1 MSIGLT
7 VPDSYCASQFAVFP
21 VWDVP
26 VQVVELSLAGVWTG
40 LGVAAGSVLLVEP
53 VAEPA
58 RLPALVQVAVMA
70 EEPSP
75 EVAADSARAAVAVV
89 AAGIVAVAYAAANTV
104 GGETVVAASGA
115 VNILD
120 FGVSK
125 KVFAAVKG
133 RGQTA
138 FSVERVVEA
147 TRRAA
152 DTYAAV
158 AVDDDAV
165 ADIAAGTACSAPPEI
180 AAAAKH
186 SQEVYIARQL
196 VASGVPHTLV
206 RLYRIPGKSFACPR
220 TAPSAAAEGTFVVV
234 VAAGLAVEA
243 SNRTAAVE
251 GSYIAGNYQV
261 YKMKADSCRALAAVA
276 VSLVGSGPGPG
287 HGKAC
292 SSWPLLNHCIPLSRY
307 RFQHSICRFVA
318 VRRPT
323 RLRFMVRLGPWAR
336 VRRDPIVVSQSNVIG
351 RDGLE
356 IAELQVKLT
365 TIRWNQQNFL

>member
-1 MSIGLT
+1 MAFFGCLADSHRPSAP
-7 VPDSYCASQFAVFP
+7 VPA
-21 VWDVP
+21 
-26 VQVVELSLAGVWTG
+26 QVVDLFVAGVWMG
-40 LGVAAGSVLLVEP
+40 PGVAAGSVLLVEP

-58 RLPALVQVAVMA
+58 RLPASVRVAVTA

-104 GGETVVAASGA
+104 GVETVVAASGG

-125 KVFAAVKG
+125 KVFAAVRG

-138 FSVERVVEA
+138 FSVERVVEV

-152 DTYAAV
+152 GTYAAV

-165 ADIAAGTACSAPPEI
+165 ADIAAGTACSAHPEI
-180 AAAAKH
+180 AAAAAKH
-186 SQEVYIARQL
+186 SLEAYIARQL

-206 RLYRIPGKSFACPR
+206 RLYRIPGKSFAYPR
-220 TAPSAAAEGTFVVV
+220 TAPSAAAEGRFVVV
-234 VAAGLAVEA
+234 AAAGLAVEA
-243 SNRTAAVE
+243 SNRTAAAE
-251 GSYIAGNYQV
+251 GSYTAGNHQA

-292 SSWPLLNHCIPLSRY
+292 SS
-307 RFQHSICRFVA
+307 
-318 VRRPT
+318 
-323 RLRFMVRLGPWAR
+323 
-336 VRRDPIVVSQSNVIG
+336 
-351 RDGLE
+351 
-356 IAELQVKLT
+356 
-365 TIRWNQQNFL
+365 